1 MSSSDSTL
9 GASSKRPVLS
19 GWLILVVVLYG
30 WLSLRTFSGTPWR
43 ASTSSAFAPSLCH
56 EESEGRQCLT
66 PPMPPLVVEL
76 SCRDIMRGDYILQ
89 SARRSGHNLLGV
101 STKAHR

>member
-9 GASSKRPVLS
+9 GASSKRPVLYW
-19 GWLILVVVLYG
+19 WLTLLVVLYW

-101 STKAHR
+101 STEAHR

>member
-1 MSSSDSTL
+1 MPAPSPELKVIQLFGEGEGKQSC
-9 GASSKRPVLS
+9 LS
-19 GWLILVVVLYG
+19 
-30 WLSLRTFSGTPWR
+30 
-43 ASTSSAFAPSLCH
+43 APGRLASLCH

-101 STKAHR
+101 STEAHR

>member
-9 GASSKRPVLS
+9 GASSKRPVLY
-19 GWLILVVVLYG
+19 WCLTLLVVLYW
-30 WLSLRTFSGTPWR
+30 WLT
-43 ASTSSAFAPSLCH
+43 PSLCH

-101 STKAHR
+101 STEAHR